1 MSSFLTW
8 CLEHLNYWTIT
19 LLMTLESTVIPV
31 PSELV
36 VPPAAYRAAAEGSD
50 LNVVLVVLCANLGA
64 NLGAI
69 INYTAARYLGR
80 PVVYAFARSTFGRMC
95 LLNEQK
101 VEHTEHYFTDHGA
114 IATLIGRLVPGIRH
128 LISIPAGLA
137 KMQLSH
143 FILYTTIGAG
153 LWNIILAA
161 MGYALASVVPEDQL
175 LDPVTRYSHQI
186 GYAMIALAVVV
197 VGYFI
202 YKARKNRPLHFRYR
216 STKSVEV

>member
-1 MSSFLTW
+1 MLSSFITW
-8 CLEHLNYWTIT
+8 CIEHLNYWTIT
-19 LLMTLESTVIPV
+19 FLMTLESTVIPI

-50 LNVVLVVLCANLGA
+50 LNVILVVLCATLGA
-64 NLGAI
+64 NLGAL

-80 PVVYAFARSTFGRMC
+80 PIIYAFANSTFGHMC

-101 VEHTEHYFTDHGA
+101 VQKTEQYFNDHGA
-114 IATLIGRLVPGIRH
+114 AGTLIGRLVPGIRH

-137 KMQLSH
+137 KMRLSH

-161 MGYALASVVPEDQL
+161 IGYSLQSVVPEDQL
-175 LDPVTRYSHQI
+175 MDKVNEYSHELGI
-186 GYAMIALAVVV
+186 AMILLFLGLIAFLV
-197 VGYFI
+197 
-202 YKARKNRPLHFRYR
+202 YKGMK
-216 STKSVEV
+216 KSPKD

>member
-1 MSSFLTW
+1 MSNFISW

-19 LLMTLESTVIPV
+19 FLMTLESTVIPI

-36 VPPAAYRAAAEGSD
+36 VPPAAYRAAADGSD
-50 LNVVLVVLCANLGA
+50 LNVILVVLCATLGA
-64 NLGAI
+64 NLGAL

-80 PVVYAFARSTFGRMC
+80 PIIYAFANSTFGHLC

-101 VEHTEHYFTDHGA
+101 VQKTEQYFTDHGA
-114 IATLIGRLVPGIRH
+114 TATLIGRLVPGIRH

-137 KMQLSH
+137 KMQLSR

-161 MGYALASVVPEDQL
+161 IGYSLQSVVPEDQL
-175 LDPVTRYSHQI
+175 MEKVNEYSHELGI
-186 GYAMIALAVVV
+186 GMIVLFLGFIAFL
-197 VGYFI
+197 I
-202 YKARKNRPLHFRYR
+202 YKGFK
-216 STKSVEV
+216 KS